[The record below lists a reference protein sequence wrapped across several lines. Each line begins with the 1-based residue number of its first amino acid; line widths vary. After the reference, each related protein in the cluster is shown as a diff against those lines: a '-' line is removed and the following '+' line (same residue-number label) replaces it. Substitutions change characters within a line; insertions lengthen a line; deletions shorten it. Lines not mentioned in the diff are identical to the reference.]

1 MKRFL
6 SLDIACIG
14 LIDSH
19 HLLDL
24 IFQNLIL
31 HIYTIVNI
39 LDHRVYPWF
48 LLVCV
53 WFLLLQLCIVDIN
66 FLLRFEQGIVLDLIR
81 FEHFFEFFFEFLE
94 FVFKLFYLGLFWLE
108 TFSHLSCPKAEYMF
122 CLLQI
127 VHLEFVF
134 MYLLRILLQLPSIL
148 FNLNIP
154 LIDFLSVLL
163 KPGFQLL
170 DLLYMLDF
178 HCLEIDH
185 FFFDNIMLLIKLSE
199 ILFMRQPLNI

>member
-1 MKRFL
+1 MK
-6 SLDIACIG
+6 SLLPLDVTCIG
-14 LIDSH
+14 LVNPDH
-19 HLLDL
+19 FL
-24 IFQNLIL
+24 NLIL
-31 HIYTIVNI
+31 KNLIFHVNAVIDI
-39 LDHRVYPWF
+39 LYHRVNAGLF
-48 LLVCV
+48 LVCK
-53 WFLLLQLCIVDIN
+53 LLLLFKLCIVDIN